1 MNQPETFA
9 QLLAKAT
16 PGPFGVSESGK
27 SIWHGDPEEY
37 LSVCHTSFETTEHT
51 PADMEL
57 IARLLNF
64 AHAGGV
70 IALRDALDRLNC
82 ANERAARSGVIGFRT
97 DDLEHAL
104 VILNDQTK

>member
-1 MNQPETFA
+1 MNTPGQQPETFA

-27 SIWHGDPEEY
+27 SIRHGDPEEY

-57 IARLLNF
+57 ITRLLNF
-64 AHAGGV
+64 AHAGGYQFLYDLMRYDG
-70 IALRDALDRLNC
+70 ARLT
-82 ANERAARSGVIGFRT
+82 A
-97 DDLEHAL
+97 DDMEQLE
-104 VILNDQTK
+104 ILLKTLNNPSK